1 MRIAIVHKD
10 RCHSRK
16 CGQEC
21 IAYCPRVRTGDET
34 IQIGENGRAEI
45 SEELCVGCGICI
57 KKCPFE
63 ALDIIQLPEELD
75 TPVHRYGPNAFV
87 LYGLPQ
93 PVAGKVTGVL
103 GPNGIGKSTAV
114 KILSGQVKP
123 NLGIFERE
131 VSWEEILKYYA
142 GTELLDYLQ
151 QVAKKTIRAS
161 IKPQYIDFIPKV
173 FKGKVGDLLKAN
185 DERNQLDH
193 LIKELALETILE
205 KDLSTLS
212 GGELQ
217 RVALTVA
224 LSNEADFYFLDE
236 VTPFLDI
243 YQRMIA
249 AKLIRELAESHPVI
263 LVEHDIAI
271 LDMVAETV
279 HIAYGK
285 PAAFGII
292 TRPKGVRIGVN
303 QYLEGF
309 VAEEN
314 VRIRDYPVVFETRG
328 HESDVDREILMEI
341 PEMTKTFPGFT
352 LKVAGGEVRRGEVLG
367 IVGANG
373 IGKSTFAKLLA
384 GVETPDDGK
393 KFDTVTVSY
402 KPQYVTA
409 NTSDTVEFLLRQA
422 TRRFDSSYY
431 QHEILEPLGLMPLL
445 QSEVNHL
452 SGGELQRVAIALCLS
467 RDADLYILDE
477 PSAHLDVEQRLVTTK
492 VIKRAAEDKGAG
504 IMVID
509 HDMYTIDMISERLL
523 VFDGVPG
530 ANGLA
535 TGPFEMKEGMNKF
548 LGLLGITFRRDK
560 TGRPRINKPGSY
572 LDREQKAAGEY
583 YYYNLDMSALSD
595 AEKEDEDE
603 TEDSDSQ

>member
-10 RCHSRK
+10 RCHAKK

-21 IAYCPRVRTGDET
+21 ILYCPRVRTGDET
-34 IQIGENGRAEI
+34 VIIGESGRAEI
-45 SEELCVGCGICI
+45 SEELCVGCGICV

-93 PVAGKVTGVL
+93 PVAGKVTGIL

-131 VSWEEILKYYA
+131 VAWDEILKHYA
-142 GTELLDYLQ
+142 GTELLEYLQ

-161 IKPQYIDFIPKV
+161 IKPQYIDFIPKA
-173 FKGKVGDLLKAN
+173 FRGTAGDLLQQN
-185 DERNQLDH
+185 DERGKLAYYR
-193 LIKELALETILE
+193 KELALDTILD
-205 KDLSTLS
+205 KNLATLS

-224 LSNEADFYFLDE
+224 LSNNADFYFLDE

-249 AKLIRELAESHPVI
+249 ARLIRELAGEHPVI

-279 HIAYGK
+279 NIAYGK

-314 VRIRDYPVVFETRG
+314 VRIRDYPVVFETRS
-328 HESDVDREILMEI
+328 HESDVEREILMEI
-341 PEMTKTFPGFT
+341 PRMTKTFPGFT
-352 LKVAGGEVRRGEVLG
+352 LNIAGGEVRRGEVLG

-373 IGKSTFAKLLA
+373 IGKSTFARLLA
-384 GVETPDDGK
+384 GAELPDDGK
-393 KFDTVTVSY
+393 KFDTVRVSF
-402 KPQYVTA
+402 KPQYITA
-409 NTSDTVEFLLRQA
+409 DSAGTVEFLLRQA
-422 TRRFDSSYY
+422 SKRFDSSYY

-445 QSEVNHL
+445 QADAGRL

-467 RDADLYILDE
+467 READLYILDE

-530 ANGLA
+530 RSGEAS
-535 TGPFEMKEGMNKF
+535 GPFEMKDGMNKF
-548 LGLLGITFRRDK
+548 LGMLGITFRRDK
-560 TGRPRINKPGSY
+560 TGRPRINNPGSY

-583 YYYNLDMSALSD
+583 YYYDVRE
-595 AEKEDEDE
+595 AELAASK
-603 TEDSDSQ
+603 TG